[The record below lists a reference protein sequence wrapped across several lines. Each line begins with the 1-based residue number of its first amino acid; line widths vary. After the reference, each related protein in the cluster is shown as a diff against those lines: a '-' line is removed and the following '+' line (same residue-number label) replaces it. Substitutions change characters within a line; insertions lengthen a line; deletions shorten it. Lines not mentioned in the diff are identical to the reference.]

1 MLRQRKPKPL
11 EEWMLLTQ
19 KCSNLQLMLLLPS
32 HRPLLI
38 VLPLLLLLIS
48 LDGMLFTNRLLM
60 LLMDSSLLSMHSSR
74 EQLDGSMINS
84 NGLKS
89 SMIVL
94 IRPTLLMSSPLRK
107 MELPNPS
114 IGAEHRLLMRLKLL
128 DKDLLMLSL
137 LRLAILL
144 LSLPQRL
151 PVSLIS

>member
-1 MLRQRKPKPL
+1 MLRQRKLKPP

-38 VLPLLLLLIS
+38 ALPLLLLLIS
-48 LDGMLFTNRLLM
+48 LEGMLFTNRLLV
-60 LLMDSSLLSMHSSR
+60 LLMDSSLLSINSSR

-94 IRPTLLMSSPLRK
+94 IRPTL
-107 MELPNPS
+107 
-114 IGAEHRLLMRLKLL
+114 
-128 DKDLLMLSL
+128 
-137 LRLAILL
+137 
-144 LSLPQRL
+144 
-151 PVSLIS
+151 

>member
-1 MLRQRKPKPL
+1 
-11 EEWMLLTQ
+11 
-19 KCSNLQLMLLLPS
+19 MLLLPS